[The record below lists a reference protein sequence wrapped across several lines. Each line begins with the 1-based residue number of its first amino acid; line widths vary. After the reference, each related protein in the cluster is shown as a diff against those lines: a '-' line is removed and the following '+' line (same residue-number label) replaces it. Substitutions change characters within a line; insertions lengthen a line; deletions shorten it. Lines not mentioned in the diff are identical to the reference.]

1 VTADAGKGS
10 TAALRANAL
19 LLLEDLENFEK
30 LDAGESTIKLNWP
43 TFARGASAVEW
54 TGGPRPERSRRGA
67 SMSIVSG
74 RCFTREDCLR
84 DMVGFVILLIT
95 KGHDL
100 YQSGL
105 IRF

>member
-10 TAALRANAL
+10 TAALRADAL

-54 TGGPRPERSRRGA
+54 TGDLVLNVVAVEHLCRFFLGEVSRGK
-67 SMSIVSG
+67 IV
-74 RCFTREDCLR
+74 CETW
-84 DMVGFVILLIT
+84 
-95 KGHDL
+95 
-100 YQSGL
+100 SGL
-105 IRF
+105 SFY

>member
-1 VTADAGKGS
+1 MTADAGKGS

-43 TFARGASAVEW
+43 TFARGASAVQW
-54 TGGPRPERSRRGA
+54 MGPHPERSRRGA

-74 RCFTREDCLR
+74 RCFTWEDCLR